1 MFTFDE
7 FEEKVFDISEE
18 IPDEFYANLTGGIVV
33 NRACKVHPKSVGRE
47 LCIMGEYC
55 VRSERWRYIVIYYG
69 SFVQQYASCDDEY
82 WVRRIREV
90 LEHELKHHWE
100 SQAGFRDLEE
110 KDKVDLQSYLNKK
123 KETGFFGK
131 KK

>member
-18 IPDEFYANLTGGIVV
+18 IPDEFYANLSGGIIVS
-33 NRACKVHPKSVGRE
+33 RERKIHPKSSGAE

-55 VRSERWRYIVIYYG
+55 VRSDLWRYIVIYYG
-69 SFVQQYASCDDEY
+69 SFVQHYASFNDGY
-82 WVRRIREV
+82 WIKRIREV

-100 SQAGFRDLEE
+100 SQAGLRNLEIQ
-110 KDKVDLQSYLNKK
+110 DRIDLQRYLDSKHDH
-123 KETGFFGK
+123 
-131 KK
+131 

>member
-18 IPDEFYANLTGGIVV
+18 IPEEFYANLTGGIIVS
-33 NRACKVHPKSVGRE
+33 RARKLHPKSVGE
-47 LCIMGEYC
+47 DLCIMGEYT
-55 VRSERWRYIVIYYG
+55 VRNERWRYITIYYG
-69 SFVQQYASCDDEY
+69 SFAQQYAMMSDDY
-82 WVRRIREV
+82 WITRIREV

-110 KDKVDLQSYLNKK
+110 KDKDFLQNYLNRKK
-123 KETGFFGK
+123 KDK
-131 KK
+131 